1 MKEPIYKEFVVAT
14 GNGTSTHFKIR
25 TYLLEILEDGEK
37 LSAIGDLIAKDGE
50 NEPIISADYYHL
62 ASDFGLT
69 IEDFIENGITDNN
82 NSDANSIDNTHI

>member
-1 MKEPIYKEFVVAT
+1 MKEPIYKEFVVNT
-14 GNGTSTHFKIR
+14 QKGTSTHFKIR

-50 NEPIISADYYHL
+50 NETIISADYYHL